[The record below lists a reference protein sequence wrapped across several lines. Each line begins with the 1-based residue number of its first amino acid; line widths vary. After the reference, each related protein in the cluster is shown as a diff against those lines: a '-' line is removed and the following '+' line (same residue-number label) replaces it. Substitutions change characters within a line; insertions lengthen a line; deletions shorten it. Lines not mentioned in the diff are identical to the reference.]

1 MTTEVRNL
9 VLYTGWITN
18 STTATDYFNTTI
30 SNSVGTIT
38 NNRYTVTWNN
48 INLRQLMGDTYYNSY
63 SKFSIKFTLGI
74 TNNLTTTTLANSY
87 KKYNDYCID
96 HYLSGLNFDP
106 LQNQVLV
113 VTGSLFTLPTSA
125 GALVGFSALNYGNTI
140 HNNPEYTFTKPTQD
154 TVNITINILSTNTQQ
169 VIVPLTSAEI
179 LGHSSYTFEI
189 KGIL

>member
-9 VLYTGWITN
+9 VLYTAWISN

-30 SNSVGTIT
+30 SNTVGTIT
-38 NNRYTVTWNN
+38 NNRYSVTWNN

-63 SKFSIKFTLGI
+63 SKFSIKILQGNI
-74 TNNLTTTTLANSY
+74 NNLLTTTLANSY
-87 KKYNDYCID
+87 KKFNDYCFDI
-96 HYLSGLNFDP
+96 YLSGLNFVP
-106 LQNQVLV
+106 SLGQVLISSGNV
-113 VTGSLFTLPTSA
+113 ISMPTSA
-125 GALVGFSALNYGNTI
+125 GANLGYGVPASRYPTT
-140 HNNPEYTFTKPTQD
+140 PEYTFTKPAQD

-179 LGHSSYTFEI
+179 LGHSIYNFEI

>member
-48 INLRQLMGDTYYNSY
+48 INLRELMGNTYYNSY

-87 KKYNDYCID
+87 KKNNDYCID
-96 HYLSGLNFDP
+96 HYLSGLNFEP
-106 LQNQVLV
+106 SQNQVLV
-113 VTGSLFTLPTSA
+113 LTGSLFTLPTSA
-125 GALVGFSALNYGNTI
+125 GALVGFSMINQKQSA
-140 HNNPEYTFTKPTQD
+140 PEYTFTKPSQD
-154 TVNITINILSTNTQQ
+154 TVNITINILSTNTKQ
-169 VIVPLTSAEI
+169 VIVPLTAAEI